1 VLDFTDAGGA
11 QDDRLDVSGYGF
23 ASLAAIAKSASGDDA
38 LLTLG
43 GGNTILLVDYL
54 LGHALSDLKGDDFIL

>member
-1 VLDFTDAGGA
+1 
-11 QDDRLDVSGYGF
+11 
-23 ASLAAIAKSASGDDA
+23 